1 MNPSPILKK
10 SKEPVLTHKQGFQ
23 KTIKKTTEPVEEP
36 YPELLSLAKIQKPKT
51 RGYLNSQMFQNPE
64 TKRFFDCNIFQNFK
78 EQNFQKPP
86 NSCL

>member
-36 YPELLSLAKIQKPKT
+36 YTELLSLCK
-51 RGYLNSQMFQNPE
+51 NSKAQNQRVFE
-64 TKRFFDCNIFQNFK
+64 FSNVSK
-78 EQNFQKPP
+78 
-86 NSCL
+86 S